1 MCWQCDHPHA
11 TLSDYF
17 RTLIA
22 EIQEHR
28 WTVQHV
34 EGEDWPFAYT
44 IGLHDLGLP
53 ELLITGLQPRVAERL
68 LNQIAHYI
76 VDDGLRLQPARQ
88 IDMRDEIMPEADLL
102 MEVVKVDHPEV
113 HLKFAVALFGEP
125 VRALQLVWTD
135 DDRCWPWD
143 RGWNNGRRR
152 QPVFG
157 VRSSWPPPNAGSTR
171 RHRKRI

>member
-1 MCWQCDHPHA
+1 MRPA
-11 TLSDYF
+11 TNILKS
-17 RTLIA
+17 
-22 EIQEHR
+22 
-28 WTVQHV
+28 
-34 EGEDWPFAYT
+34 
-44 IGLHDLGLP
+44 IGVWRDPGLGLACFSSP
-53 ELLITGLQPRVAERL
+53 AFSLALRLPATPAPLVAVGGRFRVMPLLGMVGRCARFHLLAFSSNGARL
-68 LNQIAHYI
+68 LRCES
-76 VDDGLRLQPARQ
+76 GRARQ